1 MSSMAKIFVVVNL
14 ILGVAAFGSAATLLG
29 AKEDYKAANKTLV
42 ENFDNY
48 KTATRAEID
57 RLETEKGQQFNVAS
71 QAQAA
76 RTTAETANEDLKRQ
90 LAEAAEANKKLLN
103 TIQANAKQ
111 AESLQAANAA
121 FKEWLEKYAQE
132 AGSATKDKLNIK
144 DKWEKEVANRVR
156 LEAEVAKTAEERDS
170 LAAKGGNLAK
180 ELKNAQFW
188 LNEYR
193 KKFGD
198 ITEGPKGSAGVVKM
212 VRDNFVSISVG
223 SGDGVKVGDNY
234 GLRRGATYVGRIRI
248 TRVYKDMAVGEF
260 DDQFKGPGAPP
271 QAGDIAEPEGG

>member
-1 MSSMAKIFVVVNL
+1 MAKIFVVVNL

-48 KTATRAEID
+48 KTAMQAEND
-57 RLETEKGQQFNVAS
+57 RLETEKGQQINVAS

-76 RTTAETANEDLKRQ
+76 RTTAETSNEDLKRQ

-103 TIQANAKQ
+103 TIQANSKQ

-121 FKEWLEKYAQE
+121 FKEWLEKYANE
-132 AGSATKDKLNIK
+132 AGAATKDKLNFK

-156 LEAEVAKTAEERDS
+156 LEAEVSKTAEERDS
-170 LAAKGGNLAK
+170 LAATGGNQSK
-180 ELKNAQFW
+180 ELKNLKFW

-198 ITEGPKGSAGVVKM
+198 ITEGPKGAAGVVKK

-234 GLRRGATYVGRIRI
+234 GVRRGATYVGRIRI